1 VRRRNVSLA
10 RPDWSAASVFVVH
23 FGAAEFTSGPSKIL
37 SKVLPCGVD
46 MRTDNA
52 SVPLELKP
60 SRAEGAEMIPFPALL
75 ACKTSQTRLRVEA
88 EQLDLTGEA
97 K

>member
-1 VRRRNVSLA
+1 
-10 RPDWSAASVFVVH
+10 
-23 FGAAEFTSGPSKIL
+23 
-37 SKVLPCGVD
+37 